1 MYIRSRHTPSRA
13 TRRAVRRTM
22 HVARFTPQELAA
34 TLREGL
40 LSFPVTAFDADLA
53 VDETAYR
60 THLDWQASFP
70 VAGLFA
76 AGGTG
81 EGFSLTPAET
91 ARVIRIAVEQVGGR
105 APVLG
110 SASGSTAQAV
120 QNARDAEAAGAEGL
134 LLLPPYLTECDQQ
147 GLGAHVSAVCEA
159 TGLGVIVYNRANAR
173 YEAETVHRL
182 AQRHEN
188 FIGFKDA
195 LGDIEQLTRVHTR
208 NGDRLF
214 YLGGLPTAEVYALPL
229 LQLGMSTYSS
239 AMYNF
244 VPEFALEFYAD
255 VRRQDR
261 AAVSEKLERFVLPY
275 LEIRDRARGYG
286 VSIIKGG
293 LTAIGRGVGSVRPPL
308 QDLTAQ
314 DIADLSALIDSGGI
328 GPSPSSTRAA
338 SAQSPLARTA

>member
-1 MYIRSRHTPSRA
+1 M
-13 TRRAVRRTM
+13 
-22 HVARFTPQELAA
+22 ARYTPQELAA
-34 TLREGL
+34 TLKEGL

-53 VDETAYR
+53 VDENAYR
-60 THLDWQASFP
+60 THLDWQASYP

-81 EGFSLTPAET
+81 EGFSLTPEEAE
-91 ARVIRIAVEQVGGR
+91 RVTRIAVDQVGDR

-110 SASGSTAQAV
+110 SAAGSTAQAV

-147 GLGAHVSAVCEA
+147 GLAAHVSAVCEA
-159 TGLGVIVYNRANAR
+159 TRLGVIVYNRANAL
-173 YEAETVHRL
+173 YQADTVHRL

-195 LGDIEQLTRVHTR
+195 LGDIEQLTRVRTR

-214 YLGGLPTAEVYALPL
+214 YLGGLPTAEVFALPL
-229 LQLGMSTYSS
+229 LQLGLSTYSS
-239 AMYNF
+239 AMFNF

-261 AAVSEKLERFVLPY
+261 TAVYEKLERFVLPY
-275 LEIRDRARGYG
+275 LEIRNRAQGYG

-293 LTAIGRGVGSVRPPL
+293 LKAVGRDLGAVRPPL
-308 QDLTAQ
+308 QDLTEQ
-314 DIADLSALIDSGGI
+314 DVADLSALIDCAGLRTGAESA
-328 GPSPSSTRAA
+328 TAA
-338 SAQSPLARTA
+338 VGLPA